1 MVIARTSET
10 WKGWTTALAVP
21 ERFLLYSGDLESL
34 FPSNTFLP
42 TMQPEFGLTGLHVL
56 MCGL

>member
-1 MVIARTSET
+1 MAMAQTSET

-21 ERFLLYSGDLESL
+21 ERFLLYSGDLGSP

-42 TMQPEFGLTGLHVL
+42 TMQPKFRLTGLHML
-56 MCGL
+56 ICGL